1 MATSKKSEALRDDEV
16 VVHVP
21 RGMGDKVKVV
31 ETGKTGWKSE
41 IAVRVSRKRKPSTL
55 PLLGVIVK

>member
-31 ETGKTGWKSE
+31 ETGKTGLKSE

>member
-1 MATSKKSEALRDDEV
+1 MATSKKSEALREEEV
-16 VVHVP
+16 VVQVP

-31 ETGKTGWKSE
+31 ETGKTGLKSE
-41 IAVRVSRKRKPSTL
+41 SAVRVSRKRKPSTL